1 MHSPKRESPLK
12 SRIWSFPSRW
22 ACCRFGGIHWLLSN
36 SLAGCGCWS
45 ICATV
50 PAICAR
56 SASLGCSACSRSSR
70 VSVCNT
76 GLVPVNANGLLTG
89 ARAAAA
95 ADAWCMG
102 MPPLLLLLLIL
113 LRPAPGAADGRSMH
127 VSRPPLRSLGFSPT
141 SLRHVPKQR
150 PDSLRIPAPRKASA
164 GARLR
169 LGLVL
174 VSAESGNALVPSV
187 PPQSACPPT
196 GRAARRC
203 RRPCSRPR
211 GSHGASQKSPGMDYN
226 TTTFTITV
234 EKHSRSTA
242 ISVTLDRTGTAALVR

>member
-1 MHSPKRESPLK
+1 MKN
-12 SRIWSFPSRW
+12 
-22 ACCRFGGIHWLLSN
+22 RFITTSGEAHD
-36 SLAGCGCWS
+36 
-45 ICATV
+45 
-50 PAICAR
+50 P
-56 SASLGCSACSRSSR
+56 CSRSCR
-70 VSVCNT
+70 VSVCNR

-113 LRPAPGAADGRSMH
+113 LRPAPRAADGRSMH

-169 LGLVL
+169 LQLVL
-174 VSAESGNALVPSV
+174 VSAGSGRSLVPAV
-187 PPQSACPPT
+187 LARVLVCT
-196 GRAARRC
+196 GRSRILVVAE
-203 RRPCSRPR
+203 PCS
-211 GSHGASQKSPGMDYN
+211 
-226 TTTFTITV
+226 
-234 EKHSRSTA
+234 
-242 ISVTLDRTGTAALVR
+242 